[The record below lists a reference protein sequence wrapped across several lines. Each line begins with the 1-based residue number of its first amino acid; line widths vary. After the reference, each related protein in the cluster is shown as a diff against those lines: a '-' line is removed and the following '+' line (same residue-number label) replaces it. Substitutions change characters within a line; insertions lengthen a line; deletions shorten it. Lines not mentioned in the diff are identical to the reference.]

1 MRKPARWFVPEVD
14 QEQVRGL
21 AHALGIQEPAARVL
35 SRRGFHTP
43 ESARCFLRP
52 TLDDLEDPFRLAG
65 MHAAAQRLRLAIERG
80 ETVLL
85 YGDYD
90 VDGTCSVVTL
100 TKAIELAGGKARFHI
115 PHRLRD
121 GYGMRSEVI
130 GQAAREGV
138 SLVISV
144 DTGIRASEVV
154 RHASSLGLD
163 VIITDH
169 HLPEQE
175 LPPALAVLNPNRPD
189 CPYPDKNL
197 CGAGVTFKLVQA
209 LFTSLDWPKARI
221 RRYEESFLKIVAL
234 ATVADVVPL
243 QGENRIIVKH
253 GLEGFRNLRN
263 PGLRAL
269 MRVSGFPDGGVPSAG
284 QVAFR
289 LAPRINAAGRMA
301 HAEEVINLFLTP
313 DEEQARVIA
322 EKLHGLNAERQQTEQ
337 EIVAA
342 ILEECEK
349 APVTDDQA
357 ALVFGGQ
364 GWHRGV
370 LGIVASRLVERFCR
384 PVFVLGE
391 EEGEAQGSG
400 RSIPPFHLLDSLD
413 AMKDLFR
420 RFGGHSMAAGLAM
433 DAARLDEFRERLN
446 RYAAAR
452 LSPEDFRPHLEVD
465 APLSLSEV
473 SDESI
478 AEVLSLAPFG
488 AGNPQ
493 PTFVIRNLAI
503 IHSEVWKEKH
513 VRLKLK
519 SNGRWLSPKAWNFAA
534 RMDELRPGAR
544 IDAVVSFE
552 EDPYSAARGYAP
564 WSAQLRDVRAAAGAA
579 SGSVLG

>member
-1 MRKPARWFVPEVD
+1 MRKPARWLVPEID
-14 QEQVRGL
+14 EEQVRCL
-21 AHALGIQEPAARVL
+21 ARALRIQAPAARVL
-35 SRRGFHTP
+35 VRRGFHTL
-43 ESARCFLRP
+43 ESARRFLRP
-52 TLDDLEDPFRLAG
+52 SLDDLQDPYQLAG
-65 MHAAAQRLRLAIERG
+65 MHAAAARLKLAIDRQ

-121 GYGMRSEVI
+121 GYGMRAEVI
-130 GQAAREGV
+130 DQAVREGV

-154 RHASSLGLD
+154 RHAASLGLD

-169 HLPEQE
+169 HLPEEE

-209 LFTSLDWPKARI
+209 LLASLEWPQAKV
-221 RRYEESFLKIVAL
+221 RRVEESFLKIVAL

-269 MRVSGFPDGGVPSAG
+269 MSVSGFPEGDVPSAG

-289 LAPRINAAGRMA
+289 VAPRINAAGRMA
-301 HAEEVINLFLTP
+301 HAEDVINLFLTP
-313 DEEQARVIA
+313 DERLARTIA

-342 ILEECEK
+342 ILEECEQT
-349 APVTDDQA
+349 PVQDDQA
-357 ALVFGGQ
+357 ALVFCGA

-391 EEGEAQGSG
+391 EDGEVQGSG
-400 RSIPPFHLLDSLD
+400 RSIAPFHLLDSLD
-413 AMKDLFR
+413 AIKDLFR

-433 DAARLDEFRERLN
+433 DAARLAEFRERLN

-452 LSPEDFRPHLEVD
+452 LTPEDFRPHLEVD
-465 APLSLSEV
+465 APLRLSEV
-473 SDESI
+473 NDDSI

-493 PTFVIRNLAI
+493 PTFVLRNLEV

-519 SNGRWLSPKAWNFAA
+519 GNGRWLFPKAWNFAE
-534 RMDELRPGAR
+534 RMEELRPGTR

-552 EDPYSAARGYAP
+552 EDSYSASRGYAP
-564 WSAQLRDVRAAAGAA
+564 WSAQLRDVRAAADAA
-579 SGSVLG
+579 SGTMVG